1 MIIMMTRV
9 LMMMVMI
16 ITVVIIGII
25 IFEWIERQNGEPIWP
40 TSQAK

>member
-9 LMMMVMI
+9 LIMMVMI
-16 ITVVIIGII
+16 IKEVIIRII
-25 IFEWIERQNGEPIWP
+25 IFKWIERQNREPIWP

>member
-9 LMMMVMI
+9 LMMI

-25 IFEWIERQNGEPIWP
+25 IFEWIERQNREPIWP